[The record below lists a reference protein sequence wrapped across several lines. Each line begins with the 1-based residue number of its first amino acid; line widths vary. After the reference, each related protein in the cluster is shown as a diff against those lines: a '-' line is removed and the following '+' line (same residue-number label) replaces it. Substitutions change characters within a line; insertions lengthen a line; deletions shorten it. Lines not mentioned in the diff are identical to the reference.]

1 MTKICCV
8 CHRVE
13 KGRHWREDYRFATG
27 ERVTHG
33 YCPLCFDV
41 IMAELRSDGQDVFR
55 ESIKEDRSTVAVDQD
70 TIVCV

>member
-8 CHRVE
+8 CQRVE
-13 KGRHWREDYRFATG
+13 KGSHWREDYQFGQG

-41 IMAELRSDGQDVFR
+41 IMAELMDERDDMLRSPVAK
-55 ESIKEDRSTVAVDQD
+55 ESAMMPEERSTVCA
-70 TIVCV
+70 

>member
-8 CHRVE
+8 CQRVE
-13 KGRHWREDYRFATG
+13 HGRHWREDYTFGKG

-41 IMAELRSDGQDVFR
+41 IMAELMDGQDDLFPT
-55 ESIKEDRSTVAVDQD
+55 RSRDNAGVEQD
-70 TIVCV
+70 ASSTLCA